1 MGEAERLRRGNLSP
15 LAEAASQDSM
25 AAQRRYM
32 VATAAHLACLV
43 LAALFGAL
51 TIPLEPAGIDLS
63 GAAAVGFFASAALL
77 SAYLFGTRPDRRW
90 YDGRAAAESMKTLAW
105 KYSVGGSPFSVNA
118 ADEGGLEKLFV
129 ERTREIIRALKYAK
143 PGGGRAEPQI
153 TDEMRRVRS
162 QSLEDRRAQYR
173 EQRIGS
179 QQRWYAEKA
188 QWNNRRATWWRAVV
202 LAVEVAG
209 VFLGLLKVTGAVE
222 IDLLGLAATLATALG
237 AWLQAKQHEE
247 LGRAYAVASQELG
260 AILSLVDG
268 AQTEAAWAAFVD
280 QSEEAISREHT
291 LWRASRGVDPGVI
304 K

>member
-1 MGEAERLRRGNLSP
+1 MADVERLTRANLSP

-32 VATAAHLACLV
+32 MATAAHLTCLV

-51 TIPLEPAGIDLS
+51 TIRPEPSGIDLS

-77 SAYLFGTRPDRRW
+77 SAFLFGTRPDRQW

-105 KYSVGGSPFSVNA
+105 KYSVGGSPFHVNVG
-118 ADEGGLEKLFV
+118 DEAGLEKLFV

-153 TDEMRRVRS
+153 TSEMRRVRS
-162 QSLEDRRAQYR
+162 LPLENRRAQYR
-173 EQRIGS
+173 EERIGS

-188 QWNNRRATWWRAVV
+188 QWNNRRATAWRAVV

-209 VFLGLLKVTGAVE
+209 VFLGLLKVAGAVE
-222 IDLLGLAATLATALG
+222 IDLLGVAAALATALG
-237 AWLQAKQHEE
+237 AWLQAKRHEE

-260 AILSLVDG
+260 AILSLFDST
-268 AQTEAAWAAFVD
+268 QTEADWATFVD

-291 LWRASRGVDPGVI
+291 LWRASRGVDPGTSR
-304 K
+304 